1 MIKTLIGTMVMA
13 VALWAQPEQAPPST
27 QGIWQT
33 QSSGSYLGVG
43 VVEVNQE
50 IASRLGLSEPHGVE
64 VASVARR
71 SPAQDAGLQKGDV
84 ITTYRGE
91 RVEGVEHF
99 ARLVRETRAGR
110 NVAMTVYSD
119 SGERQVEAAVAE
131 RTVKRRSSTWFDC
144 EGENCGV
151 RIPAIRL
158 KDFDFDI
165 PRPHMSVRNR
175 MLGAQLEEIDGQLA
189 EYFGVEKGV
198 LVRSVEEGSPAGK
211 AGLKAGDVIVSVGG
225 VEIQR
230 TGAVRRALAKA
241 DSEEIEI
248 AVHRNKSRQTLTVK
262 IEGRGAWQKP
272 PAGVRRVGEVGD
284 R

>member
-1 MIKTLIGTMVMA
+1 MTKTLICTFVTA
-13 VALWAQPEQAPPST
+13 IALLAQPEQAPAPEA
-27 QGIWQT
+27 GIWQT

-43 VVEVNQE
+43 VVEVNE
-50 IASRLGLSEPHGVE
+50 EVASRLGLKEPHGVE
-64 VASVARR
+64 VASIARR

-84 ITTYRGE
+84 ITTYRDE

-99 ARLVRETRAGR
+99 ARLVRETRPGR
-110 NVAMTVYSD
+110 NVAMAVHSA
-119 SGERQVEAAVAE
+119 SGEREVKATVAE

-144 EGENCGV
+144 EGEDCGM

-175 MLGAQLEEIDGQLA
+175 ALGAELEEIDGQLA

-198 LVRSVEEGSPAGK
+198 LVRSVEEGSPAG
-211 AGLKAGDVIVSVGG
+211 AADLKAGDVITSVGDA
-225 VEIQR
+225 EIER
-230 TGAVRRALAKA
+230 SGDVRRALGKA
-241 DSEEIEI
+241 DSQDIEV
-248 AVHRNKSRQTLTVK
+248 AVLRNRKPRTLTVK
-262 IEGRGAWQKP
+262 IEGRGAWEKP
-272 PAGVRRVGEVGD
+272 KRGARRVREGAE